1 MSTDSNLGWQK
12 FTLFWGA
19 LLLALPFAL
28 KGSFDFAFPNEL
40 LAYRT
45 HGPINLGEDAVVLV
59 SVQNKGRAV
68 LSDIQLAVPAP
79 SLEKG
84 GEVKV
89 ARGRP
94 GRFVGWMPTAGDAE
108 RATVKERQI
117 FIPISRLAPDEA
129 INVLL
134 IAKRFE
140 AWNVVDV
147 RAQTATT
154 TGLEAEGTIQ
164 LADLSL
170 HSFRGEFHE
179 GAPYLLMIILA
190 LVAFVVLVS
199 SVYELFFDSDQKK
212 VERLQ
217 RQMNAIQEKI
227 DRARFM

>member
-1 MSTDSNLGWQK
+1 MDSWIRQTSTASPAEPGELSGW
-12 FTLFWGA
+12 F
-19 LLLALPFAL
+19 
-28 KGSFDFAFPNEL
+28 
-40 LAYRT
+40 R
-45 HGPINLGEDAVVLV
+45 
-59 SVQNKGRAV
+59 
-68 LSDIQLAVPAP
+68 
-79 SLEKG
+79 
-84 GEVKV
+84 
-89 ARGRP
+89 
-94 GRFVGWMPTAGDAE
+94 
-108 RATVKERQI
+108 
-117 FIPISRLAPDEA
+117 RLAPDEA